1 MDGLQADVEVLKAA
15 LERNKEVVLEKEREM
30 VRKVQSARE
39 EEFHKMAALHEE
51 RLELENRLAVL
62 EQQRALQDSSDQTL
76 KEEWEER
83 LRSAQQG
90 EESLRRELQNLRNK
104 LQHQSSQLEERE
116 RQKAEIIELQ
126 QVSLFVLFFVLSC
139 NGFDFYPEYCLRQQ
153 QNQELSVQLGALSR
167 SEGELMDANRRL
179 RETLDRVREEAR
191 ATRAQVERSQH
202 EAERCG
208 RSLSAASCGC
218 NL

>member
-126 QVSLFVLFFVLSC
+126 Q
-139 NGFDFYPEYCLRQQ
+139 